1 MSMRIIPTRVHAVV
15 DYVTGPTLVALP
27 ALLGFEGTP
36 AVALRAAGAGV
47 LAQSALTRYELGL
60 IRVLPMPAH
69 LAVDAATGAALAVV
83 GAVAGGSGR
92 ARAATIGAGV
102 MEIAAALTTQTS
114 PPKRTWLP
122 WR

>member
-1 MSMRIIPTRVHAVV
+1 MAMRFIPTRVHAVV

-27 ALLGFEGTP
+27 ALLGFGGAP
-36 AVALRAAGAGV
+36 AVALRAAGGGV

-60 IRVLPMPAH
+60 VRVVPMPVH
-69 LAVDAATGAALAVV
+69 LAIDAATGAALAAV
-83 GAVAGGSGR
+83 GGFAARDARS
-92 ARAATIGAGV
+92 RAAAIGAGV

-114 PPKRTWLP
+114 PPKRKWLP